1 MATTLGACEYE
12 DSTNCF
18 WNAQEAGNG
27 IGQSFVDIDGI
38 AYYVNDTTVHSDT
51 FVWEDINGVT
61 NHLPFEYMNGELEG
75 EPSMVMTWQGDISYS
90 CPEGRVPGWM
100 DENGV
105 PQACVDNS
113 PNPVQPEEAMVVPE
127 APEIEVPEVIESVG
141 ATPEYVDAGV
151 TELAETGS
159 VDVITG
165 LLLGIA
171 LVTSGVV
178 MFIKSKKTQTV

>member
-1 MATTLGACEYE
+1 MSTELVACEFE
-12 DSTNCF
+12 DSTNCV
-18 WNAQEAGNG
+18 WDAENSGNG
-27 IGQSFVDIDGI
+27 TGQSFVDIDGSVH
-38 AYYVNDTTVHSDT
+38 YVTDPTVHSDT

-61 NHLPFEYMNGELEG
+61 NHLPFEYVNGELEG
-75 EPSMVMTWQGDISYS
+75 EPFMVMIWQGDISYS
-90 CPEGRVPGWM
+90 CPEGRVPGWL
-100 DENGV
+100 DESGV

-113 PNPVQPEEAMVVPE
+113 PNPVQPTEEMVVPE

-141 ATPEYVDAGV
+141 VTPSVETGV

-171 LVTSGVV
+171 LVASGVV
-178 MFIKSKKTQTV
+178 LFIKSKKTQSV